1 MVASLLGLWVRI
13 PPGHGCLSVVSVV
26 CCHLEFSAT
35 GRSLVKGS
43 PTGCACLIVCELETS
58 KPMSPR
64 PDLGYNATGRKNPHT
79 HKSAVVLLESY
90 LLLVC
95 YSSFIKWNKIVD
107 VYSDTL

>member
-1 MVASLLGLWVRI
+1 VVASLLGLWVRI

-64 PDLGYNATGRKNPHT
+64 PDLGYSATGGKKPT
-79 HKSAVVLLESY
+79 HAQVSSGASRVIFAACLLQ
-90 LLLVC
+90 
-95 YSSFIKWNKIVD
+95 FIYKME
-107 VYSDTL
+107 